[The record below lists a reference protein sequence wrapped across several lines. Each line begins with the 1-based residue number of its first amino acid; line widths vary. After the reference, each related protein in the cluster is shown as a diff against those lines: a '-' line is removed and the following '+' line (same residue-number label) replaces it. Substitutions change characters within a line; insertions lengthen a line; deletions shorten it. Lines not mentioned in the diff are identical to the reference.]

1 MALDMQ
7 FDRLILTKEVE
18 FYQFSYRERPYEIVA
33 YLLLQDAFKPAS
45 KEFGWQ
51 FYDYDFEPND
61 NQIFVKIGTL
71 HELSDVEREYL
82 LSFTDGLLRF
92 KPSINYVVDF
102 FKMDF
107 DIECDYPKDE
117 GFLEFVDKI
126 NSIFKTT
133 IALTNVQSINNLV
146 QE

>member
-1 MALDMQ
+1 M
-7 FDRLILTKEVE
+7 
-18 FYQFSYRERPYEIVA
+18 
-33 YLLLQDAFKPAS
+33 
-45 KEFGWQ
+45 
-51 FYDYDFEPND
+51 
-61 NQIFVKIGTL
+61 

-82 LSFTDGLLRF
+82 LAFTDGLLRF

-117 GFLEFVDKI
+117 GFLELVDKI